1 MKISTWLSMKVL
13 NFYDESNFLV
23 FSRMKISSLFWIFL
37 TFGPYLNRWKCYI
50 KLTREIMLCK
60 KFDVSSWSMNSML
73 CPNISSQT
81 AALFKKVFATYSAL
95 KLMLFDKIRV
105 CESNY
110 YISKSLYESVWK
122 FIYIVWKKKV
132 RGKWACILR
141 DLLGLNYQFFRA
153 AAFITNIAY
162 PFNLYC
168 FS

>member
-23 FSRMKISSLFWIFL
+23 FSRKKISSLFWIFL

-122 FIYIVWKKKV
+122 FIYIVWKKKSE
-132 RGKWACILR
+132 RKMGMHTKR
-141 DLLGLNYQFFRA
+141 
-153 AAFITNIAY
+153 FIGTELSVFKNSGIHY
-162 PFNLYC
+162 KHSL
-168 FS
+168 SI

>member
-23 FSRMKISSLFWIFL
+23 FSRKKISSLFWIFL

-105 CESNY
+105 YESNY
-110 YISKSLYESVWK
+110 YISKSLYEFVWK
-122 FIYIVWKKKV
+122 FILLIFFSYIVWKKK
-132 RGKWACILR
+132 KWEKN
-141 DLLGLNYQFFRA
+141 GH
-153 AAFITNIAY
+153 AY
-162 PFNLYC
+162 
-168 FS
+168 